1 MDLINCV
8 DLSNESDYQNI
19 YSSQLY
25 GTFFMVYA
33 KFSTETC
40 DGGYKIKSITLRL
53 LNYKGPINLGITRA
67 KLVRM
72 IHPDATSVLL
82 KIEVQALQPSNVDV
96 TVDVARDMECS
107 IGGVLQV
114 VRGLKSL
121 GSDFVGE
128 VFENEFKYREGF
140 EKSSN
145 GDIEPVSECREPEP
159 ENNYDMIEDGVQFDD
174 IKGGYLCPESTNRVV
189 R

>member
-40 DGGYKIKSITLRL
+40 EGGYKIKSITLRL
-53 LNYKGPINLGITRA
+53 LNYKGPINLGIARA
-67 KLVRM
+67 KLIQKR
-72 IHPDATSVLL
+72 DGDTKSAKL
-82 KIEVQALQPSNVDV
+82 KIEVQALKPSNIDV
-96 TVDVARDMECS
+96 GVEIVPGLECS
-107 IGGVLQV
+107 IGGDIYVD
-114 VRGLKSL
+114 RSLKPL
-121 GSDFVGE
+121 GSDFVDG
-128 VFENEFKYREGF
+128 VFENEFRYREGF
-140 EKSSN
+140 EKK
-145 GDIEPVSECREPEP
+145 DDRLVPVTEARKPVP
-159 ENNYDMIEDGVQFDD
+159 RNDYDEIEDST
-174 IKGGYLCPESTNRVV
+174 IALKGGYLCPESTNKVV